1 MSTTTLVKIDGIP
14 LASPFSVLNG
24 RTGVVTSRR
33 ASRFGTFLVILS
45 QPISAEDVRLSDMA
59 SLADLTED
67 SEGREVEILGTYL
80 EDAESVEPG
89 REVPAA
95 IVNAAFAEIGAAY
108 RRSQRHVGAT
118 IAERAAMFDATELWG
133 MVRETITRQD
143 LAALIP
149 ESVVTSEDARAW
161 VYAQAAATHFGF

>member
-1 MSTTTLVKIDGIP
+1 MSTTTFVKIDGIP

-45 QPISAEDVRLSDMA
+45 QPISAEDVRLSDMT

-80 EDAESVEPG
+80 EDAEPVKPG

-118 IAERAAMFDATELWG
+118 ELWG

-149 ESVVTSEDARAW
+149 ESVVTGEDARAW
-161 VYAQAAATHFGF
+161 VYAHAAATSFGF